1 MDPFSKLGRVIL
13 TEVRDAQKSSK
24 QGRLEGCGL
33 YAITDGPRADL
44 IARAEHALQGG
55 AAVLQYRDKT
65 DDAVRRIGEATA
77 LRAVCERHGVNL
89 IINDDVELA
98 RVTSAHGVHLG
109 RTDADPCL
117 ARAILGERAIIGV
130 SCYNDLSRARKL
142 ATLDVDYLAFGSFF
156 DSPTKPAAQRAPLD
170 ILESAHALGLPV
182 VAIGGIT
189 PCNGAA
195 LIAAGADFLA
205 VISGVFAATNIEAA
219 ARAYASLFDRSA
231 EHP

>member
-44 IARAEHALQGG
+44 IARAEHAVLGG
-55 AAVLQYRDKT
+55 AKLLQYRDKT
-65 DDAVRRIGEATA
+65 DDALRRIREATV
-77 LRAVCERHGVNL
+77 LRAVCERHAVRL
-89 IINDDVELA
+89 IINDDVDLA
-98 RVTSAHGVHLG
+98 RVTNAHGVHLG
-109 RTDADPCL
+109 QADADPCL

-130 SCYNDLSRARKL
+130 SCYNDLSRAREL
-142 ATLDVDYLAFGSFF
+142 ANLDVDYLAFGSFF
-156 DSPTKPAAQRAPLD
+156 DSPTKPAARRAPID
-170 ILESAHALGLPV
+170 ILESARALGLPV

-205 VISGVFAATNIEAA
+205 VISGVFEATNIEGA
-219 ARAYASLFDRSA
+219 ARAYASLFDPSA